1 MSSAVTDHLVVTPS
15 DHGAFIVIAGLIGLI
30 WTVLVL
36 AMRLYIRFG
45 VNGPFGL
52 DDAAT
57 SFATLV
63 GIVQTSLTLI
73 AVHHGMGKGQDLLT
87 HEDLDLAMKFNY
99 AANLVYIL
107 AICSSKCS
115 MFLLIARLTRQKH
128 HLLASHLA
136 SGLTTLWAVIS
147 IFVLGF
153 QCSLPQPWNS
163 EDHRLC
169 GDLFVRVAIVESFSL
184 LIEAL
189 ISGMAVMLVWNLSM
203 ALKTKILVVAAFSAQ
218 LLVIIPVSFRILFV
232 REVTVSDDVTFDFT
246 NPAIATQVVMHFSIM
261 AATFPCFRQFLQAFD
276 SGLGAT
282 IGSDLGTGSHANSGY
297 ILQSFDSA
305 HSGKMKRGK
314 RPQETR
320 KQQEPAKRVE
330 SSTGIEPGS
339 DENKSVESD
348 GSDKAIIWRTQGWE
362 VRYDLRDSVGRQQ
375 REG

>member
-87 HEDLDLAMKFNY
+87 HEDLDLAMK
-99 AANLVYIL
+99 A
-107 AICSSKCS
+107 SSW
-115 MFLLIARLTRQKH
+115 L
-128 HLLASHLA
+128 
-136 SGLTTLWAVIS
+136 
-147 IFVLGF
+147 
-153 QCSLPQPWNS
+153 
-163 EDHRLC
+163 
-169 GDLFVRVAIVESFSL
+169 DLSRGERTFVRVAIVESFSL

-218 LLVIIPVSFRILFV
+218 LLVIIPVSFRLLFV